1 MTTTPAPELTTFRWS
16 SHDEDDRFPVEDPA
30 TGEVITIVQGGG
42 GAQVNAAVEAAHRAF
57 QTDWRWRTPA
67 ERAALLLEVAGEVL
81 QEHQRRPG
89 GAAGAEPPVGV
100 ADAVGGLDRQVL
112 GGQLADRRRCLSLSH
127 LRFGLCGWRASSHR
141 VGGGLDQVGDRAGV
155 RDQ

>member
-42 GAQVNAAVEAAHRAF
+42 GAQANAAVEAAHRAF

-67 ERAALLLEVAGEVL
+67 ERAALLLEEAVLAVRAGEVEL
-81 QEHQRRPG
+81 L
-89 GAAGAEPPVGV
+89 GV
-100 ADAVGGLDRQVL
+100 IERADVAHD
-112 GGQLADRRRCLSLSH
+112 
-127 LRFGLCGWRASSHR
+127 
-141 VGGGLDQVGDRAGV
+141 
-155 RDQ
+155 